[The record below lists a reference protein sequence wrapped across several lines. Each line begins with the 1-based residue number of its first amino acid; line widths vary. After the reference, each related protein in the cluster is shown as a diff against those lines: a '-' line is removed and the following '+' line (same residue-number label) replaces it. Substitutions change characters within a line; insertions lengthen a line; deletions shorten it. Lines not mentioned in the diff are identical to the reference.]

1 MSTRMW
7 PCRDTEVMAPSAAIV
22 RVTGPVVTVRVGR
35 PNRCASAGRRNS
47 PLWPFSVMVAE
58 PSGAVVTFPGPDRFS
73 VMAFP
78 VRRLVNVAVS
88 APVVRV
94 VIDPSAALRILAY
107 SWWTGRV
114 TPTLNP
120 QYRASRVKGR
130 TGTSCHWGP
139 RPARAGEA
147 VSAAVQRA
155 KIVASAASAVSRLM
169 GMSSNLV
176 GHVRAPGRGRHERC
190 RLGGAGIAGGY
201 PPVV

>member
-1 MSTRMW
+1 MSTRIW
-7 PCRDTEVMAPSAAIV
+7 PRRDTEVMAPLGATVS
-22 RVTGPVVTVRVGR
+22 VTGPVVTVSVGR
-35 PNRCASAGRRNS
+35 PNRRASAGRKNS
-47 PLWPFSVMVAE
+47 PLCPFSVMVAE

-78 VRRLVNVAVS
+78 ARRLVNVAVS

-94 VIDPSAALRILAY
+94 VIDPSAALKILAY

-130 TGTSCHWGP
+130 NGSSCHLGP

-147 VSAAVQRA
+147 VSAAAR
-155 KIVASAASAVSRLM
+155 M
-169 GMSSNLV
+169 
-176 GHVRAPGRGRHERC
+176 
-190 RLGGAGIAGGY
+190 
-201 PPVV
+201 PVHGVV